1 LISFDLNPPN
11 VCCLL
16 QVEFFCQQRESQSEL
31 KVAAE
36 GTNYVPLYGAGSS
49 MKQAIADKQS
59 VWLGLT
65 ISIKASVRL
74 FAGLM
79 TKHYY
84 QELAC
89 HVLLNPQHCYCHLY
103 NLPTLNP
110 KPPHHNCPPI

>member
-1 LISFDLNPPN
+1 
-11 VCCLL
+11 
-16 QVEFFCQQRESQSEL
+16 
-31 KVAAE
+31 
-36 GTNYVPLYGAGSS
+36 

-79 TKHYY
+79 TKDYY

-89 HVLLNPQHCYCHLY
+89 HVLLDPNTATVTSTNCQ
-103 NLPTLNP
+103 
-110 KPPHHNCPPI
+110 PPHHNCLPI